1 MKGRTFAVAV
11 GLLLFAPSA
20 DAATHPNAG
29 ALSSRLHELS
39 SGALR
44 SASAGEIGDAL
55 SLPAR
60 GAGSLLR
67 LGDSAVVEVRVDGRT
82 YGRVDGLEDAGAGAI
97 LNVSPRYRTITAA
110 VPVADLR
117 DVGDAPG
124 VESVTEVLTPM
135 TGAAES
141 LPDGAATGTINTCQT
156 GIISEGDAQLKA
168 NAARSQFDVDG
179 SGTKVGVLS
188 DSFNSLGG
196 QSSDVVTSNLPG
208 PGNPC
213 GRTTPVQ
220 VLQDFGGADEGRAM
234 LQIVHDLA
242 PGADLA
248 FATAFTGELGF
259 ASNIRQLAANGADV
273 IADDILYFAEP
284 MYQDGPIAAAV
295 DDVTAQGV
303 DYFSMAYNSNRIVGG
318 RNVNSWEATAY
329 RPTGCPAALPAG
341 GDCMDFNPGGGGGDN
356 TFQVTAAS
364 GASIRL
370 SLGWAEP
377 QQGVTDDFDFY
388 ALNAAGTTVLASS
401 TDNNAVT
408 GKAFEFL
415 GLTPNALT
423 TFQLVIRRAPGD
435 TGTPAIKWINS
446 DNAGAGFTGA
456 TPTEYN
462 SSNSTDTFGPTIFGH
477 NGAAAAQ
484 TLAAVPFNN
493 PNTVENF
500 SARGPVTYYFQPAD
514 GVNPA
519 PALGAP
525 QLVSKPDVAATDGV
539 QNTFFGFND
548 RFFGTSASAPHA
560 AAVGALQEEA
570 NPDLSPTQIYAAQR
584 STAVPVGAFGPLEVG
599 SGLIDAQAAIASA
612 PPTSPLN
619 LSVSGPSV
627 TNDPTPD
634 FTISANRHLKTLSCA
649 IDGGAG
655 DTLLVAVHATAA
667 RRWPA
672 HPRGQRDGL
681 LRERRL
687 RVDFVHRST
696 PRRRRSPSPS
706 GRRSGRPSTRRHSRS
721 ARRPG
726 RRSNARSTR
735 RRPCPVG
742 RSSSARCRPASTS
755 SW

>member
-1 MKGRTFAVAV
+1 M
-11 GLLLFAPSA
+11 
-20 DAATHPNAG
+20 
-29 ALSSRLHELS
+29 
-39 SGALR
+39 
-44 SASAGEIGDAL
+44 
-55 SLPAR
+55 
-60 GAGSLLR
+60 
-67 LGDSAVVEVRVDGRT
+67 
-82 YGRVDGLEDAGAGAI
+82 
-97 LNVSPRYRTITAA
+97 
-110 VPVADLR
+110 
-117 DVGDAPG
+117 
-124 VESVTEVLTPM
+124 
-135 TGAAES
+135 
-141 LPDGAATGTINTCQT
+141 
-156 GIISEGDAQLKA
+156 KA

-196 QSSDVVTSNLPG
+196 QGSDVVTSNLPG

-415 GLTPNALT
+415 GLSPNALT

-519 PALGAP
+519 PPLGAP
-525 QLVSKPDVAATDGV
+525 QPVSKPDVAATDGV

-584 STAVPVGAFGPLEVG
+584 STAVSVGAFGPLEVG

-612 PPTSPLN
+612 PPTSALN
-619 LSVSGPSV
+619 LSVSGPGV

-634 FTISANRHLKTLSCA
+634 FTIAANRHLKTLSCA

-672 HPRGQRDGL
+672 HARGQRDGL

-687 RVDFVHRST
+687 RVDFVHDRHHGAADHLRQAAEEADDQAQGDVQG
-696 PRRRRSPSPS
+696 PLG
-706 GRRSGRPSTRRHSRS
+706 GRGDGQMRARQGGGPALWAEVQAHGADRQAQARGDGNGPAGQRLDDDLQVEGQEEELTRSGGYVAAVSPTASR
-721 ARRPG
+721 
-726 RRSNARSTR
+726 
-735 RRPCPVG
+735 
-742 RSSSARCRPASTS
+742 
-755 SW
+755 